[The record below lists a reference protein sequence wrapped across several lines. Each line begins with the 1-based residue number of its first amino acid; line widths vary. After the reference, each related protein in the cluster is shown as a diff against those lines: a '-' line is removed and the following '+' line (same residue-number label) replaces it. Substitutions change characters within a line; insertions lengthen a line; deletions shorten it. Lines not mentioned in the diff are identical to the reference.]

1 MRHHHASN
9 TMKIVKF
16 VNATDTDFT
25 GMWNGQKKLVKPG
38 QSLYMADYL
47 AFHFAK
53 HLTNRELTKAGL
65 HNFTSPKKPE
75 EVPQFMELFNKF
87 IVLDEHQDDMGDMD
101 IMDVKPV
108 SKHVEE
114 DPKMAAKRGGATTLR
129 GVDDPDFVDSDK
141 VKSEKGDDE
150 DEFETKDKV
159 EKTKD

>member
-1 MRHHHASN
+1 
-9 TMKIVKF
+9 MKIVKF
-16 VNATDTDFT
+16 VNATNEDFT

-75 EVPQFMELFNKF
+75 EVPQFMELFDKF

-101 IMDVKPV
+101 IMDVKPI

-114 DPKMAAKRGGATTLR
+114 DPKMAAKRGGSTTIK
-129 GVDDPDFVDSDK
+129 VDDPDLVDADK
-141 VKSEKGDDE
+141 VKSDDE
-150 DEFETKDKV
+150 DEFETKGKV
-159 EKTKD
+159 EEKKKEE